1 MALDARAG
9 GQYERFHDLAWRT
22 VQTGPA
28 NDPALMYLVARA
40 QSLSGR
46 PRDALVMLRR
56 LADRGVATGA
66 TTEEDFEGVR
76 QLPGWQELEA
86 LMERVAKGGAF
97 AWPQRSPGPAPDRCR
112 HVPAAPRSPG
122 GAERAQVRT
131 APRRRGRAFL
141 GRTVCRRSASR
152 TTRCPA
158 GFCSAT
164 CSAAG

>member
-66 TTEEDFEGVR
+66 TTEEDLEGAR

-86 LMERVAKGGAF
+86 VMDRVAKGGAM
-97 AWPQRSPGPAPDRCR
+97 PAGLSSASR
-112 HVPAAPRSPG
+112 
-122 GAERAQVRT
+122 
-131 APRRRGRAFL
+131 RRRGRDARRRL
-141 GRTVCRRSASR
+141 PYRPAARTRSGSNRAPPKRSRVSRPNRLSRPAWR
-152 TTRCPA
+152 TTGCPA